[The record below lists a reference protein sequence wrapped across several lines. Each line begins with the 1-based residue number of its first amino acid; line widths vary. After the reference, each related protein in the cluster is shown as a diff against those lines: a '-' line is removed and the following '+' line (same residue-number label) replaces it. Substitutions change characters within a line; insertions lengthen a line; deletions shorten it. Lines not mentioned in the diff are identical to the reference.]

1 MTKTARS
8 DVNTKTMKV
17 LSHFQRKDIPNKMG
31 EITSEYPTMAV
42 HTRACYLSIY
52 CQVFGYSDYTHQ
64 AYYIA
69 DENKAASMDLFNV
82 PHSSLRQTRGSPK
95 RIPLSP
101 SPKNN
106 FQHPMDDPLILN
118 ETNMINSKND
128 NTKRYL

>member
-17 LSHFQRKDIPNKMG
+17 LYHFQRKDIPNKMG
-31 EITSEYPTMAV
+31 EIMSEYPTMAV

-52 CQVFGYSDYTHQ
+52 CQVFGYSDYMNQ

-69 DENKAASMDLFNV
+69 DENKAASMFPTHHFARHAVLPNEYRFR
-82 PHSSLRQTRGSPK
+82 HLPK
-95 RIPLSP
+95 TTSNI
-101 SPKNN
+101 
-106 FQHPMDDPLILN
+106 MDDPLILN

>member
-17 LSHFQRKDIPNKMG
+17 LSRFQRKDIPNKMG
-31 EITSEYPTMAV
+31 EIMSEYPTMAV

-52 CQVFGYSDYTHQ
+52 CQVFGCSDYTHQ
-64 AYYIA
+64 AYYIV
-69 DENKAASMDLFNV
+69 DENKAASMFPTHHFAIHAVLPNEYHFNHV
-82 PHSSLRQTRGSPK
+82 GF
-95 RIPLSP
+95 
-101 SPKNN
+101 